1 MAIRLAHGRDTQ
13 ERNRLAPGRQ
23 QRRPRPQPV
32 SAERLFAALDGR
44 KVSVKNQSWQVET
57 YGVWDAQGQRWVQ
70 LSLTGQD
77 GGSNFIL
84 TLRLAAGA
92 GVQHA
97 IMALS
102 SWLANPGDTR
112 DILNVA

>member
-1 MAIRLAHGRDTQ
+1 
-13 ERNRLAPGRQ
+13 
-23 QRRPRPQPV
+23 
-32 SAERLFAALDGR
+32 
-44 KVSVKNQSWQVET
+44 VSVKGQSWQVEA

-70 LSLTGQD
+70 LSLAGRQN
-77 GGSNFIL
+77 GPNFIL

-97 IMALS
+97 VMALS
-102 SWLANPGDTR
+102 SWLANPADAR

>member
-1 MAIRLAHGRDTQ
+1 
-13 ERNRLAPGRQ
+13 
-23 QRRPRPQPV
+23 V

-44 KVSVKNQSWQVET
+44 EVSVKGQAWQVET

-70 LSLTGQD
+70 LSLAGQH
-77 GGSNFIL
+77 GGPNFIL

-102 SWLANPGDTR
+102 SWLANPAEAR